1 MEMMRLNFMKLSL
14 SSVLLLLGIPALA
27 QEVIVPSDTAA
38 RETLRLSSKES
49 TLRLGGLDLFPH
61 AAGEMQYDNNIL
73 ISHANALN
81 DVIWTFSPGLTL
93 AGGGVGAYLPG
104 SVTVEQLR
112 NLLYYSLV
120 EDVTKPGR
128 FFAVDYTPSFIF
140 YTDHS
145 ENDNTGQSVKLSG
158 GYSVSRLAL
167 GLDFDYDRA
176 QVKSSGAGTLIGE
189 NLYDARFRSRY
200 DLTDRTSL
208 EVNGRYY
215 RLDYDNPLYQGY
227 QELSNENWLNRTFAD
242 RLSLGVGL
250 GVGRDLPQQSADQT
264 FERAL
269 ARAVYRLS
277 GKLYFSSAF
286 GVEFRQYDSGESGS
300 LTPVVRITG
309 NYQVRE
315 GTTVSLEGHVLQ
327 EPSIFGGYND
337 TRWGGSAG
345 VRQRL
350 FYRLYA
356 EASAGYDNIKYNITQ
371 GQSSSSR
378 TDNYFY
384 GRLTF
389 DYEFN
394 RHVVGSL
401 FYTYYRDN
409 SSYVAYSYDDTV
421 LGLRVMWRL

>member
-1 MEMMRLNFMKLSL
+1 MKLPL
-14 SSVLLLLGIPALA
+14 SSVVLMLGIPALA
-27 QEVIVPSDTAA
+27 QEVIVPSDAAA

-61 AAGEMQYDNNIL
+61 AAGQVQYDDNIL
-73 ISHANALN
+73 ISHTDALK
-81 DVIWTFSPGLTL
+81 DVIWTVSPGLTL

-120 EDVTKPGR
+120 EDVTRPGR

-145 ENDNTGQSVKLSG
+145 KYDNVGQSVKLSS
-158 GYSVSRLAL
+158 GYSFSRLAL

-176 QVKSSGAGTLIGE
+176 QVKNAGVGTLTEESI
-189 NLYDARFRSRY
+189 YDARVRSRY

-215 RLDYDNPLYQGY
+215 RLDYVDPVYQGY
-227 QELSNENWLNRTFAD
+227 QEVSNENWLNRTFAD

-250 GVGRDLPQQSADQT
+250 VVGRDFPQDSSDQT
-264 FERAL
+264 FERSL
-269 ARAVYRLS
+269 VRAVYRLS
-277 GKLYFSSAF
+277 GKLYFSSSLGA
-286 GVEFRQYDSGESGS
+286 EFRQYDSGESGTLS
-300 LTPVVRITG
+300 PVLGITG
-309 NYQVRE
+309 TYQLRE
-315 GTTVSLEGHVLQ
+315 GTTLSLEGHGLQ
-327 EPSIFGGYND
+327 EPSPYGGYND
-337 TRWGGSAG
+337 NRWGGGAG

-350 FYRLYA
+350 FSRVYV
-356 EASAGYDNIKYNITQ
+356 ESTAGYDNIRYNFYGTQ
-371 GQSSSSR
+371 GQTSSARS
-378 TDNYFY
+378 DNYFY

-389 DYEFN
+389 EYEFN

-409 SSYVAYSYDDTV
+409 SSYAAYSYDDTV
-421 LGLRVMWRL
+421 VGLKVMWRL

>member
-1 MEMMRLNFMKLSL
+1 MKLPL

-38 RETLRLSSKES
+38 RETLRLSSQES

-61 AAGEMQYDNNIL
+61 AAGQAQYDNNIL
-73 ISHANALN
+73 ISHTSPLN

-120 EDVTKPGR
+120 EDVTRPGR
-128 FFAVDYTPSFIF
+128 FFAVDYTPSFNF
-140 YTDHS
+140 YTDHT
-145 ENDNTGQSVKLSG
+145 EYDNVGQSVKLSD
-158 GYSVSRLAL
+158 GYSFSRLAL
-167 GLDFDYDRA
+167 GLDFDYTREA
-176 QVKSSGAGTLIGE
+176 SKNNYVG
-189 NLYDARFRSRY
+189 NLTEDSIYDARFRSRY

-215 RLDYDNPLYQGY
+215 RLDYDDPLYQGY
-227 QELSNENWLNRTFAD
+227 QEMSNENWLNRTFAD

-250 GVGRDLPQQSADQT
+250 VVGRDLPQQSADQT
-264 FERAL
+264 FERGL
-269 ARAVYRLS
+269 VRAVYRLS
-277 GKLYFSSAF
+277 GKLYFSSSL
-286 GVEFRQYDSGESGS
+286 GVEFRQYDSGESGN
-300 LTPVVRITG
+300 LNPVLGITG
-309 NYQVRE
+309 TYQLRE
-315 GTTVSLEGHVLQ
+315 GTTLSLEGHSLQ
-327 EPSIFGGYND
+327 EPSPYGGYND
-337 TRWGGSAG
+337 TRWGGGAG

-350 FYRLYA
+350 FSRVYA
-356 EASAGYDNIKYNITQ
+356 EASAGYDNIRYNFYGTQ
-371 GQSSSSR
+371 GQPSSSR
-378 TDNYFY
+378 SDNYFY

-389 DYEFN
+389 EYEFN

-421 LGLRVMWRL
+421 LGLKVLWRL

>member
-1 MEMMRLNFMKLSL
+1 M
-14 SSVLLLLGIPALA
+14 LGIPALG

-61 AAGEMQYDNNIL
+61 AAGGVQYDDNIL

-145 ENDNTGQSVKLSG
+145 EYDNTGQSVKLSG
-158 GYSVSRLAL
+158 GYSFSRLAL
-167 GLDFDYDRA
+167 GLDFDYDREA
-176 QVKSSGAGTLIGE
+176 LKNNGVGTLTEVSI
-189 NLYDARFRSRY
+189 YDARFRSRY

-215 RLDYDNPLYQGY
+215 RLDYDDPLYQGY
-227 QELSNENWLNRTFAD
+227 QEVSNENWLNRTFAD

-250 GVGRDLPQQSADQT
+250 GVGRVLPQDSSDQT

-269 ARAVYRLS
+269 VRAVYRLS
-277 GKLYFSSAF
+277 GKLYFSSAL
-286 GVEFRQYDSGESGS
+286 GIEFRQYDSGESGS

-309 NYQVRE
+309 TYLLRE

-327 EPSIFGGYND
+327 EPSPFADYND
-337 TRWGGSAG
+337 SRWGGSAG
-345 VRQRL
+345 VRQKL
-350 FYRLYA
+350 FSRLYA
-356 EASAGYDNIKYNITQ
+356 EASAGYDNIQYNYNGTQ

-378 TDNYFY
+378 ADNYFY

>member
-1 MEMMRLNFMKLSL
+1 MKLPL
-14 SSVLLLLGIPALA
+14 SSVLLMLGIPALA

-38 RETLRLSSKES
+38 RETLRLSSAES

-61 AAGEMQYDNNIL
+61 AASQVQYDDNIL
-73 ISHANALN
+73 ISHTDALK
-81 DVIWTFSPGLTL
+81 DVIWTVSPGLTL

-120 EDVTKPGR
+120 EDVTRPGR

-140 YTDHS
+140 YTDHTQY
-145 ENDNTGQSVKLSG
+145 DNIGQSVKLSG
-158 GYSVSRLAL
+158 GYSFSRLAL

-176 QVKSSGAGTLIGE
+176 QVKNAGVGTLIGE
-189 NLYDARFRSRY
+189 SLYDARFRSRY

-215 RLDYDNPLYQGY
+215 RLDYDDPLYQGY
-227 QELSNENWLNRTFAD
+227 QEVSNENWLNRTFAD

-250 GVGRDLPQQSADQT
+250 VVGRDLPQQSSDQT

-277 GKLYFSSAF
+277 GKLYFSSAL
-286 GVEFRQYDSGESGS
+286 GVEFRQYDSGESGT
-300 LTPVVRITG
+300 LHPVLGITG
-309 NYQVRE
+309 TYQLRE
-315 GTTVSLEGHVLQ
+315 GTTVSLEGHGLQ
-327 EPSIFGGYND
+327 EPSPYGGYNE
-337 TRWGGSAG
+337 TRWGVGAG

-350 FYRLYA
+350 FSRLYA
-356 EASAGYDNIKYNITQ
+356 EASAGYDNIQYNFNGTQ
-371 GQSSSSR
+371 GQSPSSR
-378 TDNYFY
+378 SDNYFY
-384 GRLTF
+384 GKLTF
-389 DYEFN
+389 EYEFN

-409 SSYVAYSYDDTV
+409 SSYVAYSYDDIV
-421 LGLRVMWRL
+421 VGLKVMWRL

>member
-1 MEMMRLNFMKLSL
+1 MKLPL

-27 QEVIVPSDTAA
+27 QEIIVPSDTAA
-38 RETLRLSSKES
+38 RETLRLSSQES

-61 AAGEMQYDNNIL
+61 AAGQAQYDNNIL
-73 ISHANALN
+73 ISHTSPLN
-81 DVIWTFSPGLTL
+81 DVIWTVSPGLTL

-120 EDVTKPGR
+120 EDVSRPGR
-128 FFAVDYTPSFIF
+128 FFAVDYTPSFNF
-140 YTDHS
+140 YTDHT
-145 ENDNTGQSVKLSG
+145 EYDNVGQSVKLSG
-158 GYSVSRLAL
+158 GYSFSRLAL
-167 GLDFDYDRA
+167 GLDFDYTREA
-176 QVKSSGAGTLIGE
+176 LKNNYVGALTE
-189 NLYDARFRSRY
+189 DSVYDARFRSRY

-215 RLDYDNPLYQGY
+215 YLAYDDPLYQGY
-227 QELSNENWLNRTFAD
+227 QEVSNENWLNRTFAD

-250 GVGRDLPQQSADQT
+250 VVGRDLPQQSPDQT

-277 GKLYFSSAF
+277 GKLYFSSSL
-286 GVEFRQYDSGESGS
+286 GVEFRQYDSGESGN
-300 LTPVVRITG
+300 LNPVLGITG
-309 NYQVRE
+309 TYQLRE
-315 GTTVSLEGHVLQ
+315 GTTLNLEGHSLQ
-327 EPSIFGGYND
+327 EPSPYGGYND
-337 TRWGGSAG
+337 TRWGGGAG

-350 FYRLYA
+350 FSRVYVD
-356 EASAGYDNIKYNITQ
+356 ASAGYDNIRYNFYGTQ
-371 GQSSSSR
+371 GQPSSSR
-378 TDNYFY
+378 SDNYFS

-389 DYEFN
+389 EYEFN

-421 LGLRVMWRL
+421 LGLKVLWRL

>member
-1 MEMMRLNFMKLSL
+1 MIL
-14 SSVLLLLGIPALA
+14 VLGISALA
-27 QEVIVPSDTAA
+27 QEVVVPSDTAA

-49 TLRLGGLDLFPH
+49 TLRFAGLDLYPH
-61 AAGEMQYDNNIL
+61 ALGQGQYDDNIL
-73 ISHANALN
+73 ISHTNTLS
-81 DVIWTFSPGLTL
+81 DVIWTVSPGLTL

-128 FFAVDYTPSFIF
+128 FFVVDYTPSFIF

-145 ENDNTGQSVKLSG
+145 SYDNVGQSVKLSG
-158 GYSVSRLAL
+158 GYSFSRLAL
-167 GLDFDYDRA
+167 GLDFDYTRE
-176 QVKSSGAGTLIGE
+176 QVKNAGVGTLTE
-189 NLYDARFRSRY
+189 ESLYDARFRSRY
-200 DLTDRTSL
+200 DLTDRTFL

-215 RLDYDNPLYQGY
+215 RLDYVDPLYQGY
-227 QELSNENWLNRTFAD
+227 QEVSEENWLNRTFAD

-250 GVGRDLPQQSADQT
+250 AVGRDFPQYSSDQT
-264 FERAL
+264 FERIL

-277 GKLYFSSAF
+277 GKLYFSASL
-286 GVEFRQYDSGESGS
+286 GVEFRQYDSGESGT
-300 LTPVVRITG
+300 LHPVLGVSGT
-309 NYQVRE
+309 YQLRE
-315 GTTVSLEGHVLQ
+315 GTTLNVEGHGLQ
-327 EPSIFGGYND
+327 EPSPYGGYND
-337 TRWGGSAG
+337 TRWGGSLG

-350 FYRLYA
+350 FSRLHA
-356 EASAGYDNIKYNITQ
+356 EASAAYDYIQYNFYGTQ
-371 GQSSSSR
+371 GQPSSVR

-384 GRLTF
+384 GRLTL

-409 SSYVAYSYDDTV
+409 SSYGAYSYDDTV
-421 LGLRVMWRL
+421 LGLRVIWRL